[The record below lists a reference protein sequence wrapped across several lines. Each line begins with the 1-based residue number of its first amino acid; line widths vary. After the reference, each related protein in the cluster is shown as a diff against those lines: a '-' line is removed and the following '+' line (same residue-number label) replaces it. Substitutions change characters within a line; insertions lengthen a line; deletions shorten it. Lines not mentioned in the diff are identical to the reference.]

1 MGFVPKLG
9 QDEKM
14 EGFTDPKEA
23 VRFVEETGVHALA
36 VAIGSAH
43 GFYKSK
49 PELDLER
56 LSAIWDSTDV
66 CLVLHGGS
74 GIPASAIREAVKR
87 GICKINLA
95 TEVKNAFMKTVVNEV
110 NKSQEI
116 DLRIVFPPAIQ
127 SVRDLVMGKLDIID
141 KS

>member
-1 MGFVPKLG
+1 MSFL
-9 QDEKM
+9 
-14 EGFTDPKEA
+14 
-23 VRFVEETGVHALA
+23 

-43 GFYKSK
+43 GFYKSEPK
-49 PELDLER
+49 LDLQR
-56 LSAIWDSTDV
+56 LSDIRKSTDA

-74 GIPASAIREAVKR
+74 GISAPTLREAIQK

-95 TEVKNAFMKTVVNEV
+95 TEVKNAFMKSIASEV

-127 SVRDLVMGKLDIID
+127 AVKNLVTGKLDII
-141 KS
+141 KEGRVEL